1 MSGTEVAAEY
11 RRWEA
16 EQAQATGVYSHLPI
30 VALTANVTEE
40 HAAQCESAGMDLF
53 LPKPLR
59 DFAIPA
65 LRAHATAH
73 AEQRAVLF
81 EAQAAT
87 REGAA
92 VAAAAGAAAAAAHAV
107 LGPPALAP
115 PSARH
120 PQQRP
125 GGAEKK

>member
-1 MSGTEVAAEY
+1 MSGTEVAAAF

-16 EQAQATGVYSHLPI
+16 EQAQATGTYSRLPI

-73 AEQRAVLF
+73 AEQRAVVY

-87 REGAA
+87 HE
-92 VAAAAGAAAAAAHAV
+92 AAAAAASAGAAAAAAQAV

-115 PSARH
+115 PAVRP
-120 PQQRP
+120 PQHQS
-125 GGAEKK
+125 GAEKK